1 MQNLDKPIK
10 SNASVI
16 CGSEV
21 ARITRERKALEYKE
35 RRDNKKTKRWVF

>member
-1 MQNLDKPIK
+1 MQDFNKPIK
-10 SNASVI
+10 GNAPII

-21 ARITRERKALEYKE
+21 ARITRERKALEYKQ

>member
-1 MQNLDKPIK
+1 MNDFNKPK
-10 SNASVI
+10 SNAPIV

-21 ARITRERKALEYKE
+21 ARITRERKALEFKQ

>member
-1 MQNLDKPIK
+1 MQDFNKPIK
-10 SNASVI
+10 SNAPIV

>member
-1 MQNLDKPIK
+1 MQDFNKPIK
-10 SNASVI
+10 SNASIV

-21 ARITRERKALEYKE
+21 ARITRERKALEYKQ